1 MQNYAKY
8 MRREI
13 CKIIPKW
20 PLFHLSLI
28 WYEKLIGKMPI
39 CRETCTRPFRPRP
52 RRDPRCKGPRPRRD
66 RDVWHFVRDE
76 TETETLR
83 VWDETETETFQLP
96 RHWPRRV
103 VKKIKHHKIN
113 WTSKHHRGGGAQ
125 HSTLPSSAT
134 FSSVN
139 SVSRIHRHTD
149 EQHKNI
155 LPPTGLH

>member
-1 MQNYAKY
+1 MFYAVFVVSYYVIYFRYPVNCVKSTVCLF
-8 MRREI
+8 RR
-13 CKIIPKW
+13 
-20 PLFHLSLI
+20 HLKTL
-28 WYEKLIGKMPI
+28 G
-39 CRETCTRPFRPRP
+39 TCEALRFDSNSNRPFRF
-52 RRDPRCKGPRPRRD
+52 
-66 RDVWHFVRDE
+66 DVGHFVWDK